1 MSEAVVRATGAGIT
15 VAYAILIAWL
25 AASQPQSLAEVTG
38 GLAATVGAYEA
49 DAVNFA
55 EGLRL
60 FRQEQFDAAR
70 IAWSRADPAGR
81 DARTQFYVA
90 YSYYRQGW
98 GRFSHDDAL
107 YAAGLEALDRAVASA
122 PGGRVVVSDPGL
134 QMQTADELRA
144 ELRGGIT
151 RDWSDV
157 NPARVFRSRK

>member
-1 MSEAVVRATGAGIT
+1 MSEAVVRAAGAGVTI
-15 VAYAILIAWL
+15 AYAILIAWL

-38 GLAATVGAYEA
+38 GLAATVGVYEA
-49 DAVNFA
+49 DAVNFEA
-55 EGLRL
+55 GLQL
-60 FRQEQFDAAR
+60 FRQEQFEAAR
-70 IAWSRADPAGR
+70 TAWSRADPAGR

-98 GRFSHDDAL
+98 GRLSHDDAL
-107 YAAGLEALDRAVASA
+107 YAAGLEALDRAVAAA

-151 RDWSDV
+151 REWSDL
-157 NPARVFRSRK
+157 NPARVLRSRK